1 MSQTTTI
8 TSMRQQ
14 IRSAILA
21 AIQAANTAA
30 GTRVFGP
37 RDLPTDP
44 KIMPCVI
51 VSSPPRERSE
61 SLVKG
66 QPSFETTGLF
76 PVTVR
81 VAGQTIE
88 AIDAQ
93 LETLIVQIKTS
104 VFSYMPLLDLIE
116 RVTFME
122 TSTELLSEGTNQ
134 IGQANIIF
142 ACEFPDFYYPAP
154 GVPIT
159 EFQATITNQATGA
172 QLGSFDLK
180 FQESS

>member
-8 TSMRQQ
+8 ISYRKQ
-14 IRSAILA
+14 IRSAILG

-30 GTRVFGP
+30 GTRVFPP

-51 VSSPPRERSE
+51 VSSPPRERAQ

-81 VAGQTIE
+81 VAAQTIE
-88 AIDAQ
+88 SIDDQ
-93 LETLIVQIKTS
+93 LETLIVQIKGAI
-104 VFSYMPLLDLIE
+104 FSYMPLIDLIE
-116 RVTFME
+116 RVAFVE
-122 TSTELLSEGTNQ
+122 TTTELISEGSNK
-134 IGQANIIF
+134 IGQANIVF
-142 ACEFPDFYYPAP
+142 ACEFPEFYSPAP
-154 GVPIT
+154 GVPLT
-159 EFQATITNQATGA
+159 EFQATITDQVTGV

-180 FQESS
+180 L